1 MKKLKFENLM
11 LQSLQIKEPNP
22 DEEPHL
28 ELDPKHSI
36 RVLGI
41 HPCFVPFSA
50 HPSFFCCTLS
60 VAVCQSCSDLR
71 RKRTSTE
78 TDDVE
83 ATHRSVEEIISRISD
98 PNLDCSLEDIEVV

>member
-1 MKKLKFENLM
+1 MRNHIWNWIQNIQYGFWG
-11 LQSLQIKEPNP
+11 
-22 DEEPHL
+22 
-28 ELDPKHSI
+28 SI
-36 RVLGI
+36 PVL
-41 HPCFVPFSA
+41 F
-50 HPSFFCCTLS
+50 PSRLILHDFAVCTSS

-98 PNLDCSLEDIEVV
+98 PNLDCSLEDIEVVPIG